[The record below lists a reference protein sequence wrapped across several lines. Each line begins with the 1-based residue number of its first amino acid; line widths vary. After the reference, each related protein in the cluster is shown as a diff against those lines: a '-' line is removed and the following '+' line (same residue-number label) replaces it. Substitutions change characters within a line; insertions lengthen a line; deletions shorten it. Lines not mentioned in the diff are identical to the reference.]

1 MGAPIRLFAQNSLM
15 GFSKEFSEHPKRLS
29 ENWTK
34 KKKSGKLSG

>member
-1 MGAPIRLFAQNSLM
+1 MFPQFSLPFNRKQNTLRVF
-15 GFSKEFSEHPKRLS
+15 GDPKRLS